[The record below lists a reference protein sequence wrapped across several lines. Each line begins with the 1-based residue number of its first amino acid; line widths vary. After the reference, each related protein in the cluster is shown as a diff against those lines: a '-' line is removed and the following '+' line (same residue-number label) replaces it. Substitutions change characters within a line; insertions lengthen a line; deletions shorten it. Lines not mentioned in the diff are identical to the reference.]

1 MKTIRF
7 SNVANLLQEIYT
19 NNLEQYI
26 LVRLDDREI
35 TLDDNFHKR
44 MTQVASDCDS
54 SITYC
59 NYREITDEGKIEYH
73 PVNDYQI
80 GSLRDDFDFGSLVML
95 NATDVI
101 TASED
106 LDENVNEMLDGGWYA
121 LRLVLAIGRTVVPL
135 PEYLY
140 SVRKV
145 DYRKSGEKQHDYV
158 SPRNRE
164 YQKDMERAFSSFLN
178 LTGARLYS
186 WDAVDVSAGN
196 FPMEATVV
204 IPVRNRVNTIVDAVR
219 SALQQ
224 QCDFSF
230 NVIVVDNG
238 STDGTREKLLAIDD
252 PKLKLILL
260 DGSEGLGIGGCWN
273 KALLSSECGRFA
285 IQLDSDDLYSS
296 PFTVAKI
303 VAKFYE
309 ESCAMVVGSYE
320 LTDFNL
326 NPLPPGLID
335 HREWTPQNGANNA
348 LRINGLGAPRAFY
361 TPIAREFLFP
371 NVSYGEDYAMA
382 LRVCRQYK
390 IGRIYENLYYCRR
403 WEGNSDASLSVEKS
417 NANNEYKDFIRSLE
431 FIARMR
437 MASEDSEGED
447 NNMLFDE
454 GGEVEE

>member
-44 MTQVASDCDS
+44 MTQVANDCDS

-59 NYREITDEGKIEYH
+59 NYREITDEDKIEYH

-121 LRLVLAIGRTVVPL
+121 LRLVLAIGRTVVQL

-164 YQKDMERAFSSFLN
+164 YQKDMERAFTSFLN
-178 LTGARLYS
+178 LTGARLFS

-196 FPMEATVV
+196 FPVEATVV

-238 STDGTREKLLAIDD
+238 STDGTREKLLEIAD

-260 DGSEGLGIGGCWN
+260 DGTEGLGIGGCWN
-273 KALLSSECGRFA
+273 RALLSSECGRFA

-296 PFTVAKI
+296 PSTVAKI

-309 ESCAMVVGSYE
+309 ESCAMVIGSYE

-382 LRVCRQYK
+382 LRICRQYK

-437 MASEDSEGED
+437 MAADDSEGED
-447 NNMLFDE
+447 NDMLFDE
-454 GGEVEE
+454 EEEVDE